1 MISADSPWRALAHR
15 NFSLFIVGRGVTL
28 CGMWMQTMAQ
38 AWLLYRLTSSPFL
51 LGVLEFLL
59 RGPLLAF
66 GLFGGVLAD
75 RWPRHR
81 LLLVAQ
87 SLLLVQ
93 AAMLAALTLS
103 GLITV
108 PWILGLGLLFG
119 LISAVDVPVRQAFVT
134 DLVPHEDIPSA
145 IGLNSSIFNAT
156 RMIGPSLAGL
166 LVVALGEGPCF
177 LIGAVGFLVILGS
190 LSAMRIPEAP
200 PTSHEPL
207 LSQMREGLRYAWQT
221 PQARAMIL
229 MSAGLSVVAMPYS
242 TLLPVF
248 ARDVLQSNAAAMGWL
263 MGANGLGAL
272 AAALRHARRRSMD
285 GIVGSIIGAVFLF
298 SLGLLLLA
306 WSRQMI
312 LSLFALTAIGY
323 GMVSSL
329 AGGNILLQMTA
340 PESLRGRVA
349 SLYATLSLGTTI
361 FGSLLAGFG
370 ASIVG
375 APLTV
380 AIGAALTC
388 ALALWGW
395 DALQGSGSSPQSS
408 SAIPATDR
416 PSRPLD

>member
-1 MISADSPWRALAHR
+1 
-15 NFSLFIVGRGVTL
+15 
-28 CGMWMQTMAQ
+28 MAQ
-38 AWLLYRLTSSPFL
+38 AWLLYRLTNSPFL
-51 LGVLEFLL
+51 LGLLEFLL

-87 SLLLVQ
+87 SLLLAQ

-108 PWILGLGLLFG
+108 SWILGLGLLFG

-166 LVVALGEGPCF
+166 LVVALGEGLCF
-177 LIGAVGFLVILGS
+177 LIGAVGFLVILGA
-190 LSAMRIPEAP
+190 LTAMRIPEAP

-207 LSQMREGLRYAWQT
+207 LSQMTEGLRYVWQT

-248 ARDVLQSNAAAMGWL
+248 ARDVLQSNAAGLGWL

-285 GIVGSIIGAVFLF
+285 GLVGSIIGAVFLF
-298 SLGLLLLA
+298 SVGLLLLA
-306 WSRQMI
+306 WSRHLI
-312 LSLFALTAIGY
+312 LSLFALTTIGY
-323 GMVSSL
+323 GMVGSL

-370 ASIVG
+370 ASLVG

-380 AIGAALTC
+380 AVGATLTV
-388 ALALWGW
+388 ALAIWGRSAIRRP
-395 DALQGSGSSPQSS
+395 DSSSSPPIEG
-408 SAIPATDR
+408 ADR
-416 PSRPLD
+416 RPRPVE